1 MLNID
6 AKVKIKQ
13 IQNELNESDKIIIR
27 FLEDLLV
34 ILIRKGI
41 ISESD
46 IPKIVSQ
53 KFITR
58 QHLRKEL
65 KELKAQLAIETTEK
79 QLLP

>member
-58 QHLRKEL
+58 QNLRKEL